1 VSLARHRNLR
11 RLLQPRHVAVIGG
24 REAETVAGE
33 CARIGYRGPVW
44 PVNPHRESIGGHRC
58 FRAVE
63 DLPQAPDA
71 AFVAVPREAAIDT
84 VAQLSAIGAG
94 GVVCHTAGF
103 SETGAEGAGLE
114 AALVAAAGD
123 LALIGPNCYGVIN
136 YLDRAALWPFAH
148 GGACPGYGAA
158 IVTQSGMLSSDLT
171 MSQRSVPFAF
181 MASIGNQSVVTM
193 ADCIDAF
200 GDFGGVRAIGLHI
213 EEIPDVARFS
223 AVVRK
228 AVAAGV
234 PVVALRTG
242 VSEIGARL
250 TASHTGALSG
260 ADDLYQALFDRL
272 GVIRVSTPADLLE
285 TLKFLCVA
293 GVPGGDRVAA
303 LTCSGGAAAML
314 ADYAQGVGLRFPP
327 PSRRTA
333 ARLAQCLP
341 HTATVSNP
349 LDYTTPIWGIPERVR
364 PVFEAMLADPC
375 DVALMVQDYPLEGLD
390 ESKGSYLS
398 DARSFIAAAR
408 SAGVPAAVCSTL
420 PENLDRTTREM
431 LVAEGVAPMQG
442 IREALDAIAGAVR
455 HGRSRK
461 RMRDEAHAAEA
472 GSGGGAGWR
481 DASAGSGSD
490 AGRGNTVRVGDT
502 VGTEVGTDAVPPIG
516 AEGAFGAEAEAA
528 EHVGANAG
536 MVAGPRT
543 GVRAKAVTGIR
554 IGAETEVR
562 VDEGAAMQGGADAEV
577 EVGAVA
583 HHAGIGPTVRNVDE
597 HEAKRWLQGVG
608 IPIPAG
614 CVTNAH
620 EAPEIAAR
628 LGFPVAVKFVSEHLL
643 HKTEAGAVAL
653 GVSSPTEVEAAV
665 ARIGA
670 RARGSNAETAADR
683 FLVERMIGPP
693 LAELLVGVRT
703 DPRFGLAMTL
713 ASGGVLTELVADAV
727 TLLLPASWAELEEA
741 LARLRISRRLDG
753 FRGAPPANRTVIVD
767 ALSRL
772 ASHLCREDNDVVEIE
787 VNPLFVLPDRVCA
800 VDALMRRPRPVRIPL
815 EIGGG

>member
-1 VSLARHRNLR
+1 MSPARRRNLR
-11 RLLQPRHVAVIGG
+11 RLLEPRHVAVIGG

-44 PVNPHRESIGGHRC
+44 PVNPRRESIGGHRC
-58 FRAVE
+58 FRTVE

-71 AFVAVPREAAIDT
+71 AFVAVPREATIDT
-84 VAQLSAIGAG
+84 MARLAAMGAG
-94 GVVCHTAGF
+94 GAVCHTAGF
-103 SETGAEGAGLE
+103 AETGAEGARLE

-136 YLDRAALWPFAH
+136 YLYRAALWPFAH

-181 MASIGNQSVVTM
+181 MASIGNQSVVTL
-193 ADCIDAF
+193 ADCIDILGEF
-200 GDFGGVRAIGLHI
+200 DGVRAIGLHV

-223 AVVRK
+223 AAVRK
-228 AVAAGV
+228 AVAAEV

-250 TASHTGALSG
+250 VASHTGALSG

-314 ADYAQGVGLRFPP
+314 ADHVQGRGLQFPP
-327 PSRRTA
+327 PSERTA
-333 ARLAQCLP
+333 ERLAQCLP

-349 LDYTTPIWGIPERVR
+349 LDYTTPIWGIPQRVR
-364 PVFEAMLADPC
+364 PVFDAMLADPC
-375 DVALMVQDYPLEGLD
+375 DIALIVQDYPLKGLD
-390 ESKGSYLS
+390 ESKDSYLS

-408 SAGVPAAVCSTL
+408 AAGVPAAVCSTL

-431 LVAEGVAPMQG
+431 LVAAGVAPMQG
-442 IREALDAIAGAVR
+442 LREALDAIAGAVW
-455 HGRSRK
+455 HGRRRQ
-461 RMRDEAHAAEA
+461 RMRGEAGTADAEA
-472 GSGGGAGWR
+472 GAV
-481 DASAGSGSD
+481 
-490 AGRGNTVRVGDT
+490 TV
-502 VGTEVGTDAVPPIG
+502 AP
-516 AEGAFGAEAEAA
+516 
-528 EHVGANAG
+528 
-536 MVAGPRT
+536 VAGT
-543 GVRAKAVTGIR
+543 GPVTS
-554 IGAETEVR
+554 
-562 VDEGAAMQGGADAEV
+562 
-577 EVGAVA
+577 
-583 HHAGIGPTVRNVDE
+583 VDE
-597 HEAKRWLQGVG
+597 HQAKRWLHGVG

-614 CVTNAH
+614 CVTGAR
-620 EAPEIAAR
+620 EAPEAAAR
-628 LGFPVAVKFVSEHLL
+628 IGFPVAVKLVSEHLL

-653 GVSSPTEVEAAV
+653 GISSPVEVEAAV
-665 ARIGA
+665 ARI
-670 RARGSNAETAADR
+670 RAGMRRFDADASADR
-683 FLVERMIGPP
+683 FLVERMVGPP

-713 ASGGVLTELVADAV
+713 ASGGVLAELVADAV
-727 TLLLPASWAELEEA
+727 TILLPASRVDLEEA
-741 LARLRISRRLDG
+741 LGRLRISRLLDG
-753 FRGAPPANRTVIVD
+753 FRGAAPANRAVIVD

-772 ASHLCREDNDVVEIE
+772 ASHLRREDDVVVEVE
-787 VNPLFVLPDRVCA
+787 VNPLFVLTDRVCA
-800 VDALMRRPRPVRIPL
+800 VDALMRVRG
-815 EIGGG
+815 E

>member
-1 VSLARHRNLR
+1 MNPARRRNLR
-11 RLLQPRHVAVIGG
+11 RLLKPRHVAVIGG

-44 PVNPHRESIGGHRC
+44 PVNPRREAIGGHRC
-58 FRAVE
+58 FRTVE

-84 VAQLSAIGAG
+84 VARLAAMGAG
-94 GVVCHTAGF
+94 GAVCHTAGF
-103 SETGAEGAGLE
+103 AETGPEGARLE
-114 AALVAAAGD
+114 ATLVAAAGD

-148 GGACPGYGAA
+148 GGSCPGYGAA

-181 MASIGNQSVVTM
+181 MASIGNQAVVTL
-193 ADCIDAF
+193 ADCIDIFAEL
-200 GDFGGVRAIGLHI
+200 GGVRAIGLHV

-223 AVVRK
+223 EAVRK
-228 AVAAGV
+228 AVAAQV

-250 TASHTGALSG
+250 VASHTGALSD

-272 GVIRVSTPADLLE
+272 GVIRVSTPAELLE
-285 TLKFLCVA
+285 TLKLLCVA

-303 LTCSGGAAAML
+303 FTCSGGAAAML
-314 ADYAQGVGLRFPP
+314 ADQAQGVGLRFPP
-327 PSRRTA
+327 PSERTA
-333 ARLAQCLP
+333 ERLAQCLP

-364 PVFEAMLADPC
+364 PVFDAMLADPC
-375 DVALMVQDYPLEGLD
+375 DIALIVQDYPLEGLD
-390 ESKGSYLS
+390 ESKDSYLS

-408 SAGVPAAVCSTL
+408 AAGVPAAVCSTL
-420 PENLDRTTREM
+420 PENLDRATREM
-431 LVAEGVAPMQG
+431 LVAAGVAPMQG

-455 HGRSRK
+455 HGRRRQ
-461 RMRDEAHAAEA
+461 RMRDEARAADAEA
-472 GSGGGAGWR
+472 G
-481 DASAGSGSD
+481 
-490 AGRGNTVRVGDT
+490 
-502 VGTEVGTDAVPPIG
+502 AVPPIG
-516 AEGAFGAEAEAA
+516 AGCALGTEAEAGDRVEAEAGTVAGAGVGVRAGAGAEAEVG
-528 EHVGANAG
+528 VGAAARLAG
-536 MVAGPRT
+536 TGP
-543 GVRAKAVTGIR
+543 VTS
-554 IGAETEVR
+554 
-562 VDEGAAMQGGADAEV
+562 
-577 EVGAVA
+577 
-583 HHAGIGPTVRNVDE
+583 VDE
-597 HEAKRWLQGVG
+597 HQAKRWLHGVG
-608 IPIPAG
+608 VPVPAG
-614 CVTNAH
+614 CVTGAR
-620 EAPEIAAR
+620 EAPEAAAR
-628 LGFPVAVKFVSEHLL
+628 IGFPVAVKLVSEHLL

-653 GVSSPTEVEAAV
+653 GISSPVEVEAAV
-665 ARIGA
+665 ARI
-670 RARGSNAETAADR
+670 RAGVRRSDADVSADR

-727 TLLLPASWAELEEA
+727 TILLPASRVDLEEA
-741 LARLRISRRLDG
+741 LGRLRISRLLDG
-753 FRGAPPANRTVIVD
+753 FRGAAPTNRAVIVD

-787 VNPLFVLPDRVCA
+787 VNPLFVLTDRVCA
-800 VDALMRRPRPVRIPL
+800 VDALMRVR
-815 EIGGG
+815 GV